1 MLVEGYQ
8 KIANSILK
16 MQIPLEQEL
25 TKYNLWTKS
34 RTAFSYDL
42 SFFLIVGKSQRKN
55 NIS

>member
-42 SFFLIVGKSQRKN
+42 SFFFNSWKKSKEK
-55 NIS
+55 